1 MHGWFGRRETMKLT
15 APVAAKPRSKRLA
28 AAAADQ
34 ADRKAQNKRIQ
45 AILQARWPHL
55 FTYAQPLAIGI
66 WIPLS
71 AAVEDEISKKELRKF
86 LRWWTRRPPYLA
98 AIERGVRRLNLDGS
112 DAGEA
117 DAGERVYRITGAILK
132 LATQSANLTEAEMR
146 ATVLEHDPEAP
157 AELVDLAIARAT
169 VLLRRR
175 VEAPADLTAAG

>member
-1 MHGWFGRRETMKLT
+1 MKLT
-15 APVAAKPRSKRLA
+15 VSVAAQPRSKRLA

-71 AAVEDEISKKELRKF
+71 AAVEEEISKKELRKF

-117 DAGERVYRITGAILK
+117 DAGERIYRITGVILK
-132 LATQSANLTEAEMR
+132 LAMQSPGLTEDEMR
-146 ATVLEHDPEAP
+146 ASVLQHDPEAS
-157 AELVDLAIARAT
+157 AELVELAIARAT
-169 VLLRRR
+169 ALLRRR
-175 VEAPADLTAAG
+175 VETQTDLTAAG

>member
-1 MHGWFGRRETMKLT
+1 MMTLT
-15 APVAAKPRSKRLA
+15 APVAKPRFEQVA
-28 AAAADQ
+28 IDQ

-45 AILQARWPHL
+45 AVLQARWPHL

-71 AAVEDEISKKELRKF
+71 AAVEDKISKKELRKF

-117 DAGERVYRITGAILK
+117 DAGERIYRMTGVILN
-132 LATQSANLTEAEMR
+132 LATQSTGLTEDEMR
-146 ATVLEHDPEAP
+146 AAVLEHDPEAS
-157 AELVDLAIARAT
+157 AELVELAIARAT
-169 VLLRRR
+169 ALLRRR
-175 VEAPADLTAAG
+175 GEAPADLTAAG